1 MREENNPRIGGR
13 MWVMVLDD
21 GQTFSVVDGCS
32 VLYVPTS
39 VDDIDGFV
47 KENVKEKG
55 YNIGMIER
63 YDTPSIGDLF
73 VPRQDYEE

>member
-1 MREENNPRIGGR
+1 

-39 VDDIDGFV
+39 VDDIDRFV
-47 KENVKEKG
+47 EENVKEKG
-55 YNIGMIER
+55 YDVSMIER

-73 VPRQDYEE
+73 LPRQDYEE

>member
-1 MREENNPRIGGR
+1 
-13 MWVMVLDD
+13 MWVMVLND
-21 GQTFSVVDGCS
+21 GETYTAIDGCS

-55 YNIGMIER
+55 YCIGMVDR

>member
-1 MREENNPRIGGR
+1 
-13 MWVMVLDD
+13 MWVIVLND
-21 GQTFSVVDGCS
+21 GETYTAVSGSS

-39 VDDIDGFV
+39 LDGDDIDGFV

-55 YNIGMIER
+55 YQIGMVDR

-73 VPRQDYEE
+73 VPYQEFEVIGNQEE

>member
-1 MREENNPRIGGR
+1 

-39 VDDIDGFV
+39 MDGDDIDGFV

-55 YNIGMIER
+55 YQIGMVDR

-73 VPRQDYEE
+73 VPRQSYEE

>member
-1 MREENNPRIGGR
+1 
-13 MWVMVLDD
+13 MWVIVLND
-21 GQTFSVVDGCS
+21 GETYTAIDGSS

-39 VDDIDGFV
+39 VNDIDGFV

-55 YNIGMIER
+55 YQIGMVDR

-73 VPRQDYEE
+73 VPYQDFEVIGNQDK

>member
-1 MREENNPRIGGR
+1 

-55 YNIGMIER
+55 YQIGMVDR

-73 VPRQDYEE
+73 IPYQDFEVIGYQDE

>member
-1 MREENNPRIGGR
+1 
-13 MWVMVLDD
+13 MWVIVLND
-21 GQTFSVVDGCS
+21 GETYTAVDGSS

-55 YNIGMIER
+55 IKVALCEVCEGRIIGEI
-63 YDTPSIGDLF
+63 F

>member
-1 MREENNPRIGGR
+1 
-13 MWVMVLDD
+13 MWVIVLND
-21 GQTFSVVDGCS
+21 GETYTAVDGSS

-55 YNIGMIER
+55 YLIGMVDR
-63 YDTPSIGDLF
+63 YDTPSIGDVF
-73 VPRQDYEE
+73 VPREVHEE

>member
-1 MREENNPRIGGR
+1 
-13 MWVMVLDD
+13 MWVIVLND
-21 GQTFSVVDGCS
+21 GETYTAVDGSS

-55 YNIGMIER
+55 YQIGMVDR

-73 VPRQDYEE
+73 VPYQDFEVIGNQDE

>member
-1 MREENNPRIGGR
+1 
-13 MWVMVLDD
+13 MWVIVLND
-21 GQTFSVVDGCS
+21 GETYTAVDGSS

-55 YNIGMIER
+55 YQIGMVDR

-73 VPRQDYEE
+73 VPYQDFEVIGYQDE

>member
-1 MREENNPRIGGR
+1 
-13 MWVMVLDD
+13 MWVIVLND
-21 GQTFSVVDGCS
+21 GETYTAVDGSS

-55 YNIGMIER
+55 YQIGMVDR

-73 VPRQDYEE
+73 VPYQEFEVIGNQEE

>member
-1 MREENNPRIGGR
+1 
-13 MWVMVLDD
+13 MWVIVLND
-21 GQTFSVVDGCS
+21 GETYTAVDGSS
-32 VLYVPTS
+32 VLYVPAS

-55 YNIGMIER
+55 YQIGMVDR

-73 VPRQDYEE
+73 VPYQDFEVIGYQDE

>member
-1 MREENNPRIGGR
+1 
-13 MWVMVLDD
+13 MWVIVLND
-21 GQTFSVVDGCS
+21 GETYTAVDGSS

-47 KENVKEKG
+47 KENAKEKG
-55 YNIGMIER
+55 YQVGMVDR

-73 VPRQDYEE
+73 VPYQDFEVIGNQDE

>member
-1 MREENNPRIGGR
+1 
-13 MWVMVLDD
+13 MWVIVLND
-21 GQTFSVVDGCS
+21 GETYAAVDGSS

-55 YNIGMIER
+55 YQIGMVDR

-73 VPRQDYEE
+73 VPYQEFEVIGYQEE